1 LCRQAA
7 AGRDFGT
14 VQFFYLAVGFV
25 DKKVLLL
32 PPPTCHTWSLPA
44 ILKNMTM
51 NRIFFLIVILLSNSA
66 FGQDKVAGKNRRF
79 FIGVNFSPDYCY
91 RSLSKNI
98 DSISNSKWNYAKNI
112 EDSVEIPKLGYTAGI
127 NFGYQIKSWLSIETG
142 LQYSDKGYKTIPVTT
157 VYDFSHDPEIA
168 M

>member
-1 LCRQAA
+1 M
-7 AGRDFGT
+7 
-14 VQFFYLAVGFV
+14 